1 MLEVYFDK
9 DDLPH
14 VSPLEDDEEV
24 KLELE
29 ETIAARIKLNPQKK
43 NNNRNR
49 IKHFNCKQTI
59 N

>member
-9 DDLPH
+9 DDVPH
-14 VSPLEDDEEV
+14 ASPLEDDEEV
-24 KLELE
+24 KLESE

-49 IKHFNCKQTI
+49 IKNFNCKQTI